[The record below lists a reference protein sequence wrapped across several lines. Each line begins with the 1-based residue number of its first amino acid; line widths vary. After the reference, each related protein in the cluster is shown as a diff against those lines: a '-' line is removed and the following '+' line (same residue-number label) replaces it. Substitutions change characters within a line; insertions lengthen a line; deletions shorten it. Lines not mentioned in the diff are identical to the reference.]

1 MLLKK
6 GLTVTFSRIRRQT
19 VTLLRPSLRAP
30 CSTCRTEVEALT
42 RGQAEAILGIGDWA
56 LNELIAKGDVHEIPT
71 FGRQLWVC
79 KNSLFRKP

>member
-6 GLTVTFSRIRRQT
+6 GLTLTISRIRRQT
-19 VTLLRPSLRAP
+19 VTLLRPALRAP
-30 CSTCRTEVEALT
+30 CPACKREVEALT

-56 LNELIAKGDVHEIPT
+56 LNELIVRGDVHEIPT